1 MKNRLVAFAVV
12 GAILAIGM
20 PGFAQWRN
28 FGRDPQHT
36 GLEPVPSQSLNS
48 IHWQT
53 PVDLRPQYDGNDLLI
68 HYGTPLVTAANTVMF
83 PVKTGI
89 DGRFRMEARN
99 GATGNLV
106 WSLDTDYALPPH
118 NWTPEVGATLT
129 SAPRVYY
136 PGVAGTV
143 YYRDTPDAATG
154 AQGQLAFYG
163 LSQYTANLR
172 SRIAFTQNL
181 RINTPITSDAAGNIY
196 FGFWV
201 MPGGTPLFDSSGRQL
216 SSGIARISA
225 TGEGNWTPVTTA
237 ANDSNM
243 IQPVMNCAP
252 AITADGG
259 TLYIAVR
266 GSNSAG
272 YLVALNSST
281 LAPIASVR
289 LKDPKSNLDAQL
301 NDSGTASP
309 MIAPDGD
316 VYYGVLE
323 NGSNNHNRGYMLHFN
338 ASLSLTKTP
347 GAFGWDDT
355 ASVVPTTM
363 VPSYT
368 GTSPYLLMTKYND
381 YATEQHKLAILDPFD
396 TQVNSANGAIVMK
409 EILTVLGPT
418 PNGSGVTEWCINSA
432 AIDPAT
438 NSVLAGSEDGKFYR
452 WDLTTNTLT
461 QTITLTPGIGEA
473 YTPSVVAVD
482 GTVYAINNGTLFAL
496 GQ

>member
-1 MKNRLVAFAVV
+1 MKKRYLATAVV
-12 GAILAIGM
+12 GAILATGLTS
-20 PGFAQWRN
+20 FAQWKN

-36 GLEPVPSQSLNS
+36 GVSPVPSQTLNG

-68 HYGTPLVTAANTVMF
+68 HYGTPLVTAANTVIF

-89 DGRFRMEARN
+89 DSRFRMEARN
-99 GATGNLV
+99 GANGSLI
-106 WSLDTDYALPPH
+106 WSLDTDYILPPH
-118 NWTPEVGATLT
+118 SWTPEVGATLT

-143 YYRDTPDAATG
+143 YFRDTPDAATG
-154 AQGQLAFYG
+154 GQGQLAFYG
-163 LSQYTANLR
+163 LAQYTATIR
-172 SRIAFTQNL
+172 SRLAFSQGL

-196 FGFWV
+196 FGFLV
-201 MPGGTPLFDSSGRQL
+201 MPGSSPLFDSSGRQL

-225 TGEGNWTPVTTA
+225 SGEGNWVPVTTA
-237 ANDSNM
+237 ANDPAM
-243 IQPVMNCAP
+243 VQPVMNCAP
-252 AITADGG
+252 AITPDGS
-259 TLYIAVR
+259 TLYIGVR

-281 LAPIASVR
+281 LATIAAVR
-289 LKDPKSNLDAQL
+289 LKDPKSNLDAAL

-309 MIAPDGD
+309 TIGPDGD

-323 NGSNNHNRGYMLHFN
+323 NGSGNHSRGYLLHFN
-338 ASLSLTKTP
+338 AALSQTKTP

-355 ASVVPTTM
+355 ASIVPKTM

-368 GTSPYLLMTKYND
+368 GNSAYLLMTKYND
-381 YATEQHKLAILDPFD
+381 YSTEQHKLAILDPFD
-396 TQVNSANGAIVMK
+396 TQINPVNGSIVMK
-409 EILTVLGPT
+409 EVLTVLGPT
-418 PNGSGVTEWCINSA
+418 PHGSGVTEWCINSA

-473 YTPSVVAVD
+473 YTPSVVGVD
-482 GTVYAINNGTLFAL
+482 GTVYAINNATLFAL